1 MTRVSQGKVKI
12 VSDRALSGDI
22 PRYTDSASAATAGT
36 GARIRLLHLED
47 SAKDAELI
55 KDRLEVGGINSEITR
70 VNSRLTFESALEAAA
85 FDIILCDFNLPDY
98 DGLSALSAAR
108 DKQPNVPVIV
118 ISGSLREEEAAKC
131 LRLGATDYLL
141 KKRLERLPNAVRR
154 AITGAE
160 ELRMRHTA
168 EAELRASEERF
179 RLLARYSKDVFW
191 FVGLNPERVLYVSPA
206 VETIWG
212 LSAKS
217 LYDDASIWWSS
228 IHAEDKVRVRA
239 AWDACANGSSAH
251 FEEEYRVS
259 HVDGSVRLVANSGSI
274 FLDDVS
280 GNAHMSGLVRDIT
293 ERTRMEGELRQAQK
307 MEGIGQLAGGIA
319 HDFNNLLTVIQGNS
333 DLALGDLDPSSPS
346 YADIGEIKRAAVSA
360 AALTRQLL
368 AFSRRQVLL
377 PRPIELRA
385 VPFAIE
391 SMLSRLL
398 GDNIELVLELD
409 SECGFV
415 LADPGQIE
423 QVIVNLAVNARD
435 AMPDG
440 GRITIKTQT
449 VQHHEKTS
457 DWIAGQANGVC
468 ESLTVT
474 DTGIGMDRMTR
485 ERIFEPFYTTK
496 GPGRGT
502 GLGLSTVHGI
512 VKQSGGEL
520 HLSSIQGFGTTFTI
534 YFPHVTKATP
544 ADITPA
550 SSRSVAGSETI
561 LVVED
566 QTSLRELVGR
576 VLKQKGY
583 RVLEARDGDE
593 GVRVASESKEPIHL
607 IITDVVMPGL
617 NARVMVDR
625 ISLRW
630 PGVQVLFMSGYH
642 DDDVM
647 LRKLANAEVDFLQK
661 PFLPYDLAEKVRAV
675 LERVQ

>member
-1 MTRVSQGKVKI
+1 MTRASQGKI
-12 VSDRALSGDI
+12 RIISDCALSA
-22 PRYTDSASAATAGT
+22 PLPHVR
-36 GARIRLLHLED
+36 ARIRLLHLED
-47 SAKDAELI
+47 NPRDAEII
-55 KDRLEVGGINSEITR
+55 KDRLEVGGIDSDITR
-70 VNSRLTFESALEAAA
+70 VNSRLTFENALEAAA

-98 DGLSALSAAR
+98 DGISALSAAR

-154 AITGAE
+154 AITAAE

-179 RLLARYSKDVFW
+179 RLLARHSKDVFW
-191 FVGLNPERVLYVSPA
+191 FVGLNPERVLYASPA

-212 LSAKS
+212 RPAKS
-217 LYDDASIWWSS
+217 FYEDADIWWGS
-228 IHAEDKVRVRA
+228 IHPDDKARVRA
-239 AWDACANGSSAH
+239 AWDACADGRSAH
-251 FEEEYRVS
+251 FEEEYRVI
-259 HVDGSVRLVANSGSI
+259 HVDGSVHLVANSGSI

-280 GNAHMSGLVRDIT
+280 GSAHMSGLVRDIT
-293 ERTRMEGELRQAQK
+293 ERTKMEAELRQAQK

-333 DLALGDLDPSSPS
+333 DLALDDLDPSSPS

-377 PRPIELRA
+377 PLPIELRA
-385 VPFAIE
+385 VPCAIE

-409 SECGFV
+409 SKCGFV

-457 DWIAGQANGVC
+457 DWIAGLASGVC

-474 DTGIGMDRMTR
+474 DTGTGMDRATR

-520 HLSSIQGFGTTFTI
+520 HLSSIQEFGTTFTI
-534 YFPHVTKATP
+534 YFPQVTKSTHAAIAPTP
-544 ADITPA
+544 
-550 SSRSVAGSETI
+550 SRSVAGSETI

-566 QTSLRELVGR
+566 QTPLRELVGK

-583 RVLEARDGDE
+583 RVLEACDGDD
-593 GVRVASESKEPIHL
+593 GVRIALESTEPIHL

-617 NARVMVDR
+617 NARVMADR

-630 PGVQVLFMSGYH
+630 PGVLVLFMSGYH

-647 LRKLANAEVDFLQK
+647 LRKLANAEVEFLQK
-661 PFLPYDLAEKVRAV
+661 PFLPYDLAEKVRTV
-675 LERVQ
+675 LERVS

>member
-1 MTRVSQGKVKI
+1 VTTSNRTRK
-12 VSDRALSGDI
+12 GDI
-22 PRYTDSASAATAGT
+22 ARYTSKVDPPDEAV

-47 SAKDAELI
+47 NPKDAELI
-55 KDRLEVGGINSEITR
+55 KDRLEVGGIDSDITR
-70 VNSRLTFESALEAAA
+70 VNSRLTFESALDRGA

-98 DGLSALSAAR
+98 DGLSALGAAH
-108 DKQPNVPVIV
+108 DKQPDVPVIV

-154 AITGAE
+154 AITGAD
-160 ELRMRHTA
+160 ELRLRHRA

-179 RLLARYSKDVFW
+179 RLLARHSKDVFW
-191 FVGLNPERVLYVSPA
+191 FVGLNPERVLYASPA

-212 LSAKS
+212 CAASD
-217 LYDDASIWWSS
+217 LYDHPDLWWNS
-228 IHAEDKVRVRA
+228 IHPEDAPRVRA
-239 AWDACANGSSAH
+239 AWDACADGLTSH
-251 FEEEYRVS
+251 FEEEYRVT
-259 HVDGSVRLVANSGSI
+259 HQDGSVRLVANTGSI

-280 GNAHMSGLVRDIT
+280 GNAHMSGLIRDIT
-293 ERTRMEGELRQAQK
+293 ERTKMEAELRQAQK

-333 DLALGDLDPSSPS
+333 DLALSELDPASES

-377 PRPIELRA
+377 PQPIELRA

-391 SMLSRLL
+391 SMLSRLI

-409 SECGFV
+409 SACGYV

-423 QVIVNLAVNARD
+423 QVIINLAVNARD
-435 AMPDG
+435 AMPEG
-440 GRITIKTQT
+440 GRITIRTQT

-457 DWIAGQANGVC
+457 DWIAGFADGVC

-474 DTGIGMDRMTR
+474 DTGLGMDRETR
-485 ERIFEPFYTTK
+485 ERIFEPFFTTK
-496 GPGRGT
+496 ALGRGT

-520 HLSSIQGFGTTFTI
+520 HLSSAPGSGTTFTI
-534 YFPHVTKATP
+534 YFPQVLKATTT
-544 ADITPA
+544 DIAPPLR
-550 SSRSVAGSETI
+550 RSVGGSETI

-566 QTSLRELVGR
+566 QASLRDLVRR
-576 VLKQKGY
+576 VLQQKGY
-583 RVLEARDGDE
+583 RVLQAQDGDE
-593 GVRVASESKEPIHL
+593 GVRVAMESKDPINL
-607 IITDVVMPGL
+607 VITDVVMPGL
-617 NARVMVDR
+617 NARVMVER
-625 ISLRW
+625 ITSHW
-630 PGVQVLFMSGYH
+630 PNVQVLFMSGYH
-642 DDDVM
+642 DDDAM
-647 LRKLANAEVDFLQK
+647 LRKLASAEVDFLQK
-661 PFLPYDLAEKVRAV
+661 PFLPYDLAEKVRMV
-675 LERVQ
+675 LERVR